1 MGRETE
7 SVRERERGEKVAGER
22 ERERAGGR
30 VEAGRESEM

>member
-22 ERERAGGR
+22 EGDSWRKSGGRER
-30 VEAGRESEM
+30 E